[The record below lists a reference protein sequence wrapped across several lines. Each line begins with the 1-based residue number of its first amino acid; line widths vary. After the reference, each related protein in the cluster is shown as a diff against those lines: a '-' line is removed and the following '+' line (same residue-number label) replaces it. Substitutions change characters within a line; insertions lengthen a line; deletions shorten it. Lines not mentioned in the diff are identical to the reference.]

1 MEQEA
6 KKLQIN
12 VEDYNMKRMVIMS
25 IPIFVELFLQLL
37 VGNIDQIMI
46 SRYSQDAV
54 AAIGN
59 GNQIMSI
66 LIIFLNVV
74 GSGTTIVLARFL
86 GADNKEKVAETCTVS
101 LVMLGIL
108 GLVASGVLV
117 LFHMPIYQL
126 MNIPQSILQDA
137 SEYMSIIGCGV
148 VLQALYIGFGAIL
161 RSYSMNK
168 EITMIS
174 FLMNIINVIGNAIL
188 IYGLFGMPRLGITGV
203 AISTNISKLV
213 GLLVIALVFVKKL
226 GVKLSVKH
234 LTPLPTETIGKI
246 LSVAIPSGAEGV
258 SYNLSQMVVLGVV
271 NTIAVTAGT
280 YVISTKVYVG
290 MAANV
295 AYIYSVAI
303 ASALQ
308 VVTGYFVGAD
318 RKDLIAKKV
327 WMVQLAATVISV
339 GISILL
345 YFNSDLFFGLF
356 TQDENVLILA
366 KQVLLVEIFLEIG
379 RSINIVMV
387 KALIATGDV
396 KFPVACGIV
405 CQWVV
410 AALFSYIL
418 GSLLGMGLVGVWIA
432 LAMDECVR
440 GFIYLVRF
448 KLGKWKNFQ
457 TT

>member
-1 MEQEA
+1 MEQET
-6 KKLQIN
+6 KNLQIN
-12 VEDYNMKRMVIMS
+12 VEDYNMKRMVVMS

-46 SRYSQDAV
+46 SRYSQEAV

-101 LVMLGIL
+101 VAMLGIL
-108 GLVASGVLV
+108 GFAASGVLV

-126 MNIPQSILQDA
+126 MNVPQAIIGEA
-137 SEYMSIIGCGV
+137 SEYMSIIGWGV

-168 EITMIS
+168 EITIIS
-174 FLMNIINVIGNAIL
+174 FVMNILNVIGNAIL
-188 IYGLFGMPRLGITGV
+188 IYGLFGMPRLGIAGV
-203 AISTNISKLV
+203 AISTNISKLA
-213 GLLVIALVFVKKL
+213 GLLIIILVFVKKL
-226 GVKLSVKH
+226 GVKLSVKY
-234 LTPLPTETIGKI
+234 LKPLPTETIGKI
-246 LSVAIPSGAEGV
+246 LAVAIPSGMEGL

-271 NTIAVTAGT
+271 NTIGMTVGT

-308 VVTGYFVGAD
+308 VVTGYLVGAD

-339 GISILL
+339 GISIIL

-356 TQDENVLILA
+356 TQDSNILTLA
-366 KQVLLVEIFLEIG
+366 KQVSLVEIFLEIG

-405 CQWVV
+405 CQWLV

-418 GSLLGMGLVGVWIA
+418 GSVLGLGLVGVWIA

-440 GFIYLVRF
+440 GFIYLIRF
-448 KLGKWKNFQ
+448 KLGKWKRFQ